1 MSTSDPLSPVLD
13 AMRSRADALDVSGD
27 WPAEDLDAL
36 ASVGV
41 MRNAIPKE
49 FGGIDL
55 PALEIHLQ
63 YERIAAASLSV
74 ALILS
79 QRDSACSL
87 IDVAESSPL
96 RAELLPQLAKNEW
109 FTTVGI
115 AQLTTSRQRGAPAL
129 VATPTDS
136 GYRLRGEI
144 PWSTGAAQSKYI
156 IAGAVMD
163 GQQILFALPRDLPG
177 VRVAPPLPLVALGCT
192 HTSSVICDDAQLDK
206 RFLLIGPTEQ
216 VLSNRRR
223 NLSIGQS
230 FLAMGL
236 CRGGLDLIDQID
248 SASARQTKSEMDA
261 QLLKLREDVI
271 AFSRSSTPD
280 AAQAAKLRGQ
290 CNDLA
295 VRITHAAVAL
305 HKGTALLAGH
315 PAQRL
320 ARESMFLLVWS
331 CPNPVIDCTVELLAS
346 TASNARSPQA
356 QRDTQTDK
364 HA

>member
-1 MSTSDPLSPVLD
+1 MIDRSLLHAIHSRANALD
-13 AMRSRADALDVSGD
+13 ATGA
-27 WPAEDLDAL
+27 WPGEDLVDL
-36 ASVGV
+36 ACAGV
-41 MRNAIPKE
+41 MRNAIPRE
-49 FGGIDL
+49 FGGEDLSAID
-55 PALEIHLQ
+55 IHLR
-63 YERIAAASLSV
+63 YEQIASASLSV

-87 IDVAESSPL
+87 IDAAEASPL
-96 RAELLPQLAKNEW
+96 RAELLMQLAKNEW

-129 VATPTDS
+129 LATRTS
-136 GYRLRGEI
+136 AGYRLRGEI
-144 PWSTGAAQSKYI
+144 PWSTGADHAKYI
-156 IAGAVMD
+156 IAGAVTD
-163 GQQILFALPRDLPG
+163 TAQQILFALPRDLPG

-192 HTSSVICDDAQLDK
+192 HTSTVICDDAALDD
-206 RFLLIGPTEQ
+206 RYILIGPAEQ

-236 CRGGLDLIDQID
+236 CRGGLDLIHQID
-248 SASARQTKSEMDA
+248 SPTARGSNAELETQLQSLRKEVLAFSETKS
-261 QLLKLREDVI
+261 
-271 AFSRSSTPD
+271 TD
-280 AAQAAKLRGQ
+280 AALAATLRGQ
-290 CNDLA
+290 VNDLA

-331 CPNPVIDCTVELLAS
+331 CPNPVIDCTVELLAGGDR
-346 TASNARSPQA
+346 A
-356 QRDTQTDK
+356 
-364 HA
+364 